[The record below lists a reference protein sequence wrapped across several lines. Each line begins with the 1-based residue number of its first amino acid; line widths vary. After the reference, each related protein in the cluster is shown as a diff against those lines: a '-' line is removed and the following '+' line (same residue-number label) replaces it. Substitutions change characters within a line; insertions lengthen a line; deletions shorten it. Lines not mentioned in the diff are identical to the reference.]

1 MFRTGINLTVNYG
14 CVKKSLVFS
23 NIFSHLRLMSE
34 AETYLT
40 KQTKKHDYDRFL
52 VTLFAPSDVREDL
65 FALYA
70 FNHEVAK
77 IREAVSEPMLGE
89 IRLQWWREAIDG
101 IEAGT
106 PRNHEVVLP
115 LNDAFHRHGLTKDM
129 FYKVIDARTADLY
142 DENPKTIADFEKY
155 LGDTSGNLMRIA
167 AWILGDRDG
176 HVLSVTY
183 DLGLVWGLIGTLR
196 TIRYHISLNK
206 LSLPQDLLNEY
217 GVNKRDLFS
226 MEESDGL
233 RALIGALCQN
243 AEHYLSQ
250 IADEKQHL
258 SKEIRS
264 IFLLTSLSRS
274 YLNMFKKARYNPF
287 KINEKATM
295 FPRQCRL
302 FYSALFGLV

>member
-1 MFRTGINLTVNYG
+1 MAEL
-14 CVKKSLVFS
+14 
-23 NIFSHLRLMSE
+23 
-34 AETYLT
+34 ETYVA

-52 VTLFAPSDVREDL
+52 VTLFAPGSVREDL
-65 FALYA
+65 FSIYA

-106 PRNHEVVLP
+106 PRNHEVVKP
-115 LNDAFHRHGLTKDM
+115 LNDTFHNHGLTKDM
-129 FYKVIDARTADLY
+129 FYKVIDARTADIY
-142 DENPKTIADFEKY
+142 DENPATIHDFEKY

-167 AWILGDRDG
+167 AWILGERDEK
-176 HVLSVTY
+176 VLSVTY

-196 TIRYHISLNK
+196 SIRYHISLKK
-206 LSLPQDLLNEY
+206 LSLPQDLLDEY
-217 GVNKRDLFS
+217 GIRKNDLFS

-233 RALIGALCQN
+233 RAMMGALCAN
-243 AEHYLSQ
+243 AENYLKQ
-250 IADEKQHL
+250 ISSEKPHL
-258 SKEIRS
+258 TKEVRS
-264 IFLLTSLSRS
+264 IFLLTALSKS
-274 YLNMFKKARYNPF
+274 YLNMFKKAGYNPF

-302 FYSALFGLV
+302 FFSAMFGLI